1 MSNRI
6 WKLDGGDLA
15 LFWKVKRSK
24 LEPLS
29 LLCLSCTIKKRTKK
43 KGKRENVFLEIFPVQ
58 TKKIKKL
65 RGKKN

>member
-29 LLCLSCTIKKRTKK
+29 LLCLSCTIKKEPK
-43 KGKRENVFLEIFPVQ
+43 KREREKTSFSKSFQCEL
-58 TKKIKKL
+58 KKL
-65 RGKKN
+65 KS